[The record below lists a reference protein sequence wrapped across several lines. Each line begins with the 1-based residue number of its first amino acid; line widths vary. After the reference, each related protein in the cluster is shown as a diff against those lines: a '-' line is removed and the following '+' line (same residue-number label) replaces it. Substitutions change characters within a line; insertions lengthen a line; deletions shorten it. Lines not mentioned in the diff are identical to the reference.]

1 VPGRILSNNI
11 ALPERRD
18 TISKAVLQ
26 AIGDRHECWEAS
38 IYEPPEEDEYVITIE
53 GPDGSIW
60 TRNFFGPDE
69 QTPESIRQVVEQ
81 ALAAW

>member
-1 VPGRILSNNI
+1 MPGRIFSNNI

-26 AIGDRHECWEAS
+26 AIGDRRECWEAS
-38 IYEPPEEDEYVITIE
+38 IYEPPENDEYVITIE

-60 TRNFFGPDE
+60 TRSFFGPDE
-69 QTPESIRQVVEQ
+69 QRPEVILRAVEQ
-81 ALAAW
+81 ALTSW